1 VIVWVAHKID
11 VGTAGVHCP
20 KGTGIFFDMGGVD
33 ILANLHVPAH
43 PRKLTAWVIGAGM
56 VALRLNPVNPQVLFQ
71 KFIW

>member
-1 VIVWVAHKID
+1 
-11 VGTAGVHCP
+11 
-20 KGTGIFFDMGGVD
+20 MGGVD